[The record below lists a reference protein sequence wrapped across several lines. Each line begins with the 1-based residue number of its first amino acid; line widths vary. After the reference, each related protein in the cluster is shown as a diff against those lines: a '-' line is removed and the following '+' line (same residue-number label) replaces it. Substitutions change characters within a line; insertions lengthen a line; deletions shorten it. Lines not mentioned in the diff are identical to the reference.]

1 MINFLRF
8 RTLTTVISLLIVL
21 SFVGM
26 AVYKY
31 QTRGQVFIYSIDF
44 TGGTQVLLKFD
55 KPVSGIQVK
64 SILET
69 HGWKGAVIREFSDQ
83 EILIRVK
90 EFAGDAQGLGERMRA
105 VIKENLAGYEV
116 QILQSESVGPGVG
129 AALRWKSV
137 RAVVFALFAMLIYIA
152 LRFWSFAFAFGA
164 VAALF
169 HDALVMLALFLFL
182 DREISANVIGAIL
195 AVLGYSINDTI
206 VIFSQ
211 IRDDLKKMK
220 DRSLTTIVNI
230 SLNQTLK
237 RTLLTSISTG
247 IPVTVMLLFGGEAL
261 RNFSLALLTGII
273 FGTYSS
279 IYIAS
284 PVMMM
289 LYHRR
294 EQKNDMK

>member
-1 MINFLRF
+1 MINFLKF
-8 RTLTTVISLLIVL
+8 RTVTAFISLLIML
-21 SFVGM
+21 SFIGM

-31 QTRGQVFIYSIDF
+31 QTRGQVFVYSIDF

-55 KPVSGIQVK
+55 KPVSGREVK
-64 SILET
+64 TILET
-69 HGWKGAVIREFSDQ
+69 HGWKGAVVRELSDQ

-90 EFAGDAQGLGERMRA
+90 KFAGDAQGLGERIRA
-105 VIKENLAGYEV
+105 VIKENIAGYEV

-137 RAVVFALFAMLIYIA
+137 RAVVFSLVAMLLYIA

-182 DREISANVIGAIL
+182 DREISINVIGAVL

-211 IRDDLKKMK
+211 IRDDLGKMK
-220 DRSLTTIVNI
+220 DRSLSAIVNI
-230 SLNQTLK
+230 SLNHTLK

-261 RNFSLALLTGII
+261 QNFSLALLTGII

-289 LYHRR
+289 LYHDKK
-294 EQKNDMK
+294 QKNDA

>member
-8 RTLTTVISLLIVL
+8 RALTAVISLFIMLSLIGV
-21 SFVGM
+21 
-26 AVYKY
+26 AIYRY
-31 QTRGQVFIYSIDF
+31 QSRGQVFLYGIDF

-55 KPVSGIQVK
+55 KPVSGVEVK
-64 SILET
+64 NIVET
-69 HGWKGAVIREFSDQ
+69 KGWKGAIIREFSDQ
-83 EILIRVK
+83 EILIRVR
-90 EFAGDAQGLGERMRA
+90 EFASDAQGLGDRMR
-105 VIKENLAGYEV
+105 VIIEESLPGYEV
-116 QILQSESVGPGVG
+116 KILQSESVGPGVG

-137 RAVVFALFAMLIYIA
+137 RAVTFALLALLIYIA
-152 LRFWSFAFAFGA
+152 LRFWSFAFAIGA
-164 VAALF
+164 VMALF

-182 DREISANVIGAIL
+182 DREISINVIAAIL

-211 IRDDLKKMK
+211 IRDDLNKMK
-220 DRSLTTIVNI
+220 DYPLAKIVNI

-261 RNFSLALLTGII
+261 RNFSLALLAGII

-284 PVMMM
+284 PIMMIF
-289 LYHRR
+289 Y
-294 EQKNDMK
+294 QIKNKKTT